1 MAKAF
6 TAKHKNPLVALDQ
19 FLEVRLAKVAP
30 NTVAR
35 DVGHL
40 KWLMPRML
48 PASDANPMLGLLEDI
63 QRAVRRADPTKPVT
77 KALPMSATAL
87 RSFLVGKPLAIRA
100 IAHLAFRTA
109 SRVDDVVRLRPCDVT
124 MTPHGL
130 LVCFKTTK
138 PNQEGKSRADHRIV
152 VPDPHPDILLHL
164 RSQSRSKTLFQK
176 QHKHQLR
183 ALLWQHP
190 PPLGEVEK
198 WQAQDPQNRVRSRYT
213 LHSFKRGAAAIAWQA
228 VVDRKI
234 SLQDLLLLLKHQD
247 VATALEYCPC
257 PLTAARAAGTSAA
270 ALTAI

>member
-63 QRAVRRADPTKPVT
+63 QRAVRRADPTKPIT

-87 RSFLVGKPLAIRA
+87 RSFLVGKPLAVRA

-109 SRVDDVVRLRPCDVT
+109 SRVDDVIRLRPCDVT

-183 ALLWQHP
+183 ALLWQHT

>member
-1 MAKAF
+1 M
-6 TAKHKNPLVALDQ
+6 
-19 FLEVRLAKVAP
+19 
-30 NTVAR
+30 VAR
-35 DVGHL
+35 RLQLRMSCRRKSKIVANRPVHARGP
-40 KWLMPRML
+40 PRRQSRRRPAQHCVCPRLPWPVASSGPSSPTAASRL
-48 PASDANPMLGLLEDI
+48 PASSRPS
-63 QRAVRRADPTKPVT
+63 RRA
-77 KALPMSATAL
+77 
-87 RSFLVGKPLAIRA
+87 LAV
-100 IAHLAFRTA
+100 A
-109 SRVDDVVRLRPCDVT
+109 SSKR
-124 MTPHGL
+124 
-130 LVCFKTTK
+130 
-138 PNQEGKSRADHRIV
+138 KSRADHRIV